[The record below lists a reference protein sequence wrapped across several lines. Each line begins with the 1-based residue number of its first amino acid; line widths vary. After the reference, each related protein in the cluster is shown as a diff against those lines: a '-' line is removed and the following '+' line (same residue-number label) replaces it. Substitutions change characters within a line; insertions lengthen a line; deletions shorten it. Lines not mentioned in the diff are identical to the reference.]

1 LPRGETFRISR
12 LQKLASEQGVYLV
25 GLAPNKISI
34 RLLMIILV
42 YLVPEICCPISSFQ
56 LPASGARPERNFQ
69 LPASGEHLRLAILGL
84 GGISNFRLPASSF
97 GPVDVKRREF
107 PGLGSQVGADYDPSN
122 QDLPGTSGRGME
134 ASLSRRLSDAWYGG
148 RGGPHAVR
156 ERRSLFGACKG
167 SIFPVADRAF
177 DELATGGCAASAN
190 VDAPKSL
197 SWQENCRLVGFE
209 VEIACPTCP

>member
-1 LPRGETFRISR
+1 
-12 LQKLASEQGVYLV
+12 
-25 GLAPNKISI
+25 
-34 RLLMIILV
+34 M
-42 YLVPEICCPISSFQ
+42 
-56 LPASGARPERNFQ
+56 
-69 LPASGEHLRLAILGL
+69 
-84 GGISNFRLPASSF
+84 
-97 GPVDVKRREF
+97 
-107 PGLGSQVGADYDPSN
+107 GADYDPSN

-134 ASLSRRLSDAWYGG
+134 ASLSRHLSDAWYGG